1 MADIDLT
8 QYNGTPNFP
17 PTAQVGT
24 GGDPYLVPTDGKTVT
39 ADSNLTD
46 EAPVNRSL
54 KQTKDLLLGLR
65 DGIVGDRMT
74 AARKTLR
81 SVHADGQG
89 AMPNTAPAGDVWA
102 DQQVQALNGDII
114 AQIGNVVTTNGN
126 VLVPRTGSY
135 CEVGEAPNQHAQ
147 LRVQKLAF
155 LNVTT
160 GAADS
165 ANPPPSTPIRNE
177 LRAANIPKVGLFLT
191 MSAPG
196 VVATVDGFGVSS
208 IGFIFGILVVNFAIP
223 FADVRYSVTSMPVPT
238 LDGTRVLAPYEDN
251 VMGRSVNSCQI
262 HLWDLTNSS
271 YTGFDVRACNLQLHI
286 FGRQSS

>member
-8 QYNGTPNFP
+8 QYNGTPVFP
-17 PTAQVGT
+17 STAQVGT
-24 GGDPYLVPTDGKTVT
+24 SADAFLVPTDGKTVT

-54 KQTKDLLLGLR
+54 KETKDLLLGLR

-89 AMPNTAPAGDVWA
+89 ANPNTAPAGDVWA
-102 DQQVQALNGDII
+102 DQQVQAINGDII
-114 AQIGNVVTTNGN
+114 AQIGNVVVTNGN

-135 CEVGEAPNQHAQ
+135 CEVGEAPSQHAQ
-147 LRVQKLAF
+147 LRVQKVAF
-155 LNVTT
+155 LNTTT

-165 ANPPPSTPIRNE
+165 ANPPVTTPIPNE
-177 LRAANIPKVGLFLT
+177 LRAINIPKVGLFLT

-196 VVATVDGFGVSS
+196 VVASIDGFGVSS
-208 IGFIFGILVVNFAIP
+208 ISFIFGILVVKFATP
-223 FADVRYSVTSMPVPT
+223 FDNVRYSVTSQPA
-238 LDGTRVLAPYEDN
+238 LNFDGTTVLIPIEN
-251 VMGRSVNSCQI
+251 SNTGRSVSSCQFL
-262 HLWDLTNSS
+262 LWDLSTASH
-271 YTGFDVRACNLQLHI
+271 TGFDVQACNLQVHI